1 MAGIP
6 LFFRKF
12 RNKSFLLLT
21 IFPLMLTSC
30 FFGQTDKQSAK
41 EKSASE
47 KKLNLDSAQLSRI
60 AVPTNFA
67 YSAILDDLDKSDLQ
81 NINRALT
88 IFTNNKADSISR
100 DSMLISFNE
109 FMTTAMQGYYDTK
122 LLGNKELIEH
132 FGNKEDQSE
141 AHKVISA
148 LASHGV
154 KITFKDNDFYL
165 EPDLE
170 FVSAQLN
177 GALTKSSRDY
187 LETKLNSSKCL
198 SLERNQSVSI
208 PDSLAYQIIIWEDY
222 LLKYPGYLMKDEI
235 QSQYLDDL
243 ASYIS
248 GTEQLPLYDPATK
261 ILDPKYQSSYM
272 RFIEEYPNRQS
283 TKIVQ
288 KFYNML
294 TSKGYKYDEELDSIL
309 SEINTAQIQN

>member
-6 LFFRKF
+6 HFFMKF
-12 RNKSFLLLT
+12 RNKSFLLLA
-21 IFPLMLTSC
+21 IFPLLLTSC
-30 FFGQTDKQSAK
+30 IFGQSDKQSAK
-41 EKSASE
+41 DKSALD
-47 KKLNLDSAQLSRI
+47 KKLRLDSAQLSQI

-67 YSAILDDLDKSDLQ
+67 YSAILEDLDKSDLQ

-88 IFTNNKADSISR
+88 IFTNNKADSASR

-132 FGNKEDQSE
+132 FGNKDDQAE
-141 AHKVISA
+141 ARKVISS
-148 LASHGV
+148 LESHGI
-154 KITFKDNDFYL
+154 KITFKENDFYL
-165 EPDLE
+165 EPNLE
-170 FVSAQLN
+170 FVSTQLN
-177 GALTKSSRDY
+177 EALTQSSRDY
-187 LETKLNSSKCL
+187 LQTKLNSSKCL
-198 SLERNQSVSI
+198 SLERNQSVSV

-248 GTEQLPLYDPATK
+248 GTEQFPLYDPATK
-261 ILDPKYQSSYM
+261 ILDPKFQSSYI

-294 TSKGYKYDEELDSIL
+294 TAKGYRYDEELDSIL
-309 SEINTAQIQN
+309 SEINTASIQN